1 MKINRRYVLLAIL
14 FLIIIVLFLPI
25 KVHYSFHA
33 IAKIYPLKEWS
44 LNRGQDDSY
53 VSEMHNYKFNVLSH
67 VKSYKFERGD
77 VSEVFHQESYASGDL
92 VENGDTLAYIN
103 SYYIENEL
111 AKLYSL
117 KSVEEENLKMSLAG
131 EKQELIEQAE
141 QEYNFQMQQ
150 LELEKKNYT
159 RYQKLFEDSIISTAD
174 FEVHEN
180 AFRLAEI
187 NLEIAGK
194 NLNSMQT
201 GDKEEEI
208 DYIRQRIEGYERE
221 IQSYEKLRDQYFI
234 ISPISGIASFNSGLN
249 GLITISDTSEYI
261 LKIPVKVN
269 DVQYLDKI
277 TGIKFSMPGYSDKL
291 DASFLDIDESVSLLS
306 NEQLVMAKASI
317 SGGQLNLIP
326 GMAVQCSVVCDKITL
341 IKYLQRRIKFQF

>member
-187 NLEIAGK
+187 NRRAAMQELLQEVQQELRTTTQATLAQVRRLGGAEPPKEDNPVNGIEFDDAEGDG
-194 NLNSMQT
+194 NS
-201 GDKEEEI
+201 
-208 DYIRQRIEGYERE
+208 EG
-221 IQSYEKLRDQYFI
+221 
-234 ISPISGIASFNSGLN
+234 SFVMSVGSRN
-249 GLITISDTSEYI
+249 E
-261 LKIPVKVN
+261 
-269 DVQYLDKI
+269 
-277 TGIKFSMPGYSDKL
+277 
-291 DASFLDIDESVSLLS
+291 SFLSQEATVP
-306 NEQLVMAKASI
+306 NECHDDDV
-317 SGGQLNLIP
+317 
-326 GMAVQCSVVCDKITL
+326 AVA
-341 IKYLQRRIKFQF
+341 